1 MSTWIILLI
10 FFLFSLLL
18 RWKSAAVAENKEEDL
33 LEEDALER
41 DVEEIQ
47 AEKSLAE
54 ELFAEMR
61 KSVVIA
67 PQPAPK
73 PVPQPEQQPAPQP
86 AQRLAQQPAPKPA
99 TQPALKPQPAPQYAT
114 QPAPQSKNQG
124 EEGSLLEEIKKN
136 PKNLILY
143 SEIMRPKFKEF

>member
-54 ELFAEMR
+54 EIFAEMR
-61 KSVVIA
+61 K
-67 PQPAPK
+67 
-73 PVPQPEQQPAPQP
+73 
-86 AQRLAQQPAPKPA
+86 PAPKPA

-114 QPAPQSKNQG
+114 QPVPQSKNQSQG

>member
-10 FFLFSLLL
+10 FFLLSLLL

-33 LEEDALER
+33 LEGNALER

-54 ELFAEMR
+54 EIFAEMR
-61 KSVVIA
+61 K
-67 PQPAPK
+67 P
-73 PVPQPEQQPAPQP
+73 
-86 AQRLAQQPAPKPA
+86 
-99 TQPALKPQPAPQYAT
+99 AT
-114 QPAPQSKNQG
+114 QPAPQSKNQS

>member
-10 FFLFSLLL
+10 FFLLSLLL

-54 ELFAEMR
+54 EIFAEMR
-61 KSVVIA
+61 K
-67 PQPAPK
+67 
-73 PVPQPEQQPAPQP
+73 
-86 AQRLAQQPAPKPA
+86 PAPKPA

>member
-54 ELFAEMR
+54 EIFAEMR
-61 KSVVIA
+61 K
-67 PQPAPK
+67 
-73 PVPQPEQQPAPQP
+73 
-86 AQRLAQQPAPKPA
+86 PAPKPA

-114 QPAPQSKNQG
+114 QPAPQSKSKNQS

>member
-10 FFLFSLLL
+10 FFLLSLLL

-54 ELFAEMR
+54 EIFAEMR
-61 KSVVIA
+61 K
-67 PQPAPK
+67 
-73 PVPQPEQQPAPQP
+73 
-86 AQRLAQQPAPKPA
+86 PAPKPA
-99 TQPALKPQPAPQYAT
+99 TQPALKP

>member
-10 FFLFSLLL
+10 FFLLSLLL
-18 RWKSAAVAENKEEDL
+18 RWKSAAVAENKEDDLLEEDL

-54 ELFAEMR
+54 EIFAEMR
-61 KSVVIA
+61 K
-67 PQPAPK
+67 P
-73 PVPQPEQQPAPQP
+73 
-86 AQRLAQQPAPKPA
+86 
-99 TQPALKPQPAPQYAT
+99 AT
-114 QPAPQSKNQG
+114 QPAPQSKSQS

>member
-10 FFLFSLLL
+10 FFLLSLLL
-18 RWKSAAVAENKEEDL
+18 RWKSAAVAENKEEDLLEEDL

-61 KSVVIA
+61 K
-67 PQPAPK
+67 P
-73 PVPQPEQQPAPQP
+73 
-86 AQRLAQQPAPKPA
+86 
-99 TQPALKPQPAPQYAT
+99 AT
-114 QPAPQSKNQG
+114 QPAPQSKNQS

>member
-10 FFLFSLLL
+10 FFLLSLLL

-54 ELFAEMR
+54 EIFAEMR
-61 KSVVIA
+61 K
-67 PQPAPK
+67 P
-73 PVPQPEQQPAPQP
+73 
-86 AQRLAQQPAPKPA
+86 
-99 TQPALKPQPAPQYAT
+99 AT

>member
-10 FFLFSLLL
+10 FFLLSLLL

-54 ELFAEMR
+54 EIFAEMR
-61 KSVVIA
+61 K
-67 PQPAPK
+67 P
-73 PVPQPEQQPAPQP
+73 
-86 AQRLAQQPAPKPA
+86 
-99 TQPALKPQPAPQYAT
+99 AT
-114 QPAPQSKNQG
+114 QPAPQSKSQS

>member
-10 FFLFSLLL
+10 FFLLSLLL

-54 ELFAEMR
+54 EIFAEMR
-61 KSVVIA
+61 K
-67 PQPAPK
+67 
-73 PVPQPEQQPAPQP
+73 
-86 AQRLAQQPAPKPA
+86 PAPKPA
-99 TQPALKPQPAPQYAT
+99 TQPAPHQAPQPALKPQPAPQYAT
-114 QPAPQSKNQG
+114 QPAPQSKNLG

>member
-10 FFLFSLLL
+10 FFLLSLLL

-61 KSVVIA
+61 K
-67 PQPAPK
+67 P
-73 PVPQPEQQPAPQP
+73 
-86 AQRLAQQPAPKPA
+86 
-99 TQPALKPQPAPQYAT
+99 AT
-114 QPAPQSKNQG
+114 QPAPQSKNQS

>member
-1 MSTWIILLI
+1 MLI
-10 FFLFSLLL
+10 FFLLSLLL

-33 LEEDALER
+33 LEEDLLEEDALER

-47 AEKSLAE
+47 AEKSTAAE
-54 ELFAEMR
+54 IFAAMR
-61 KSVVIA
+61 
-67 PQPAPK
+67 
-73 PVPQPEQQPAPQP
+73 
-86 AQRLAQQPAPKPA
+86 QPAPKPA

>member
-33 LEEDALER
+33 LEEDLLEEDALER

-61 KSVVIA
+61 K
-67 PQPAPK
+67 P
-73 PVPQPEQQPAPQP
+73 
-86 AQRLAQQPAPKPA
+86 
-99 TQPALKPQPAPQYAT
+99 AT
-114 QPAPQSKNQG
+114 QPAPQSKSQSQS

>member
-10 FFLFSLLL
+10 FFLLSLLL
-18 RWKSAAVAENKEEDL
+18 RWKSAAVAENKEEDLLEEDL

-54 ELFAEMR
+54 EIFAEMR
-61 KSVVIA
+61 KSAVIA
-67 PQPAPK
+67 PKPAPK
-73 PVPQPEQQPAPQP
+73 PVLQPE
-86 AQRLAQQPAPKPA
+86 
-99 TQPALKPQPAPQYAT
+99 PQPAPQYAT

>member
-1 MSTWIILLI
+1 M
-10 FFLFSLLL
+10 
-18 RWKSAAVAENKEEDL
+18 
-33 LEEDALER
+33 EEDALER

-54 ELFAEMR
+54 EIFAEMR
-61 KSVVIA
+61 K
-67 PQPAPK
+67 
-73 PVPQPEQQPAPQP
+73 
-86 AQRLAQQPAPKPA
+86 PAPKPA
-99 TQPALKPQPAPQYAT
+99 TQPALKPQL
-114 QPAPQSKNQG
+114 APQSKSQSQS

>member
-10 FFLFSLLL
+10 FFLLSLLL

-33 LEEDALER
+33 LEEDLLEEDALER

-47 AEKSLAE
+47 AEKCLAE
-54 ELFAEMR
+54 EIFAEMR
-61 KSVVIA
+61 K
-67 PQPAPK
+67 P
-73 PVPQPEQQPAPQP
+73 
-86 AQRLAQQPAPKPA
+86 
-99 TQPALKPQPAPQYAT
+99 AT
-114 QPAPQSKNQG
+114 QPAPQSKSQS

>member
-10 FFLFSLLL
+10 FFLLSLLL
-18 RWKSAAVAENKEEDL
+18 RWKSAAVAENKEDDLLEEDL

-54 ELFAEMR
+54 EIFAEMR
-61 KSVVIA
+61 K
-67 PQPAPK
+67 P
-73 PVPQPEQQPAPQP
+73 
-86 AQRLAQQPAPKPA
+86 
-99 TQPALKPQPAPQYAT
+99 AT
-114 QPAPQSKNQG
+114 QPAPQSKSQG

>member
-10 FFLFSLLL
+10 FFLLSLLL
-18 RWKSAAVAENKEEDL
+18 RWKSAAVAENKEEDLLEEDL

-54 ELFAEMR
+54 EIFAD
-61 KSVVIA
+61 
-67 PQPAPK
+67 
-73 PVPQPEQQPAPQP
+73 
-86 AQRLAQQPAPKPA
+86 
-99 TQPALKPQPAPQYAT
+99 TT
-114 QPAPQSKNQG
+114 QPAPQSKSQSQS

>member
-33 LEEDALER
+33 LEEDLLEEDTLER

-54 ELFAEMR
+54 EIFAEMR
-61 KSVVIA
+61 K
-67 PQPAPK
+67 
-73 PVPQPEQQPAPQP
+73 
-86 AQRLAQQPAPKPA
+86 PAPKPA

-114 QPAPQSKNQG
+114 QPAPQSKSKNQS

>member
-10 FFLFSLLL
+10 FFLLSLLL

-61 KSVVIA
+61 K
-67 PQPAPK
+67 P
-73 PVPQPEQQPAPQP
+73 
-86 AQRLAQQPAPKPA
+86 
-99 TQPALKPQPAPQYAT
+99 AT
-114 QPAPQSKNQG
+114 QPAPQSKNQA
-124 EEGSLLEEIKKN
+124 EERSLLEEIKKN

>member
-10 FFLFSLLL
+10 FFLLSLLL

-33 LEEDALER
+33 LEEDALEEDALER

-54 ELFAEMR
+54 EIFAEMR
-61 KSVVIA
+61 K
-67 PQPAPK
+67 P
-73 PVPQPEQQPAPQP
+73 
-86 AQRLAQQPAPKPA
+86 
-99 TQPALKPQPAPQYAT
+99 AT
-114 QPAPQSKNQG
+114 QPAPQSKNQS
-124 EEGSLLEEIKKN
+124 EEGSFLEEIKKN

>member
-54 ELFAEMR
+54 EIFAEMR
-61 KSVVIA
+61 K
-67 PQPAPK
+67 P
-73 PVPQPEQQPAPQP
+73 
-86 AQRLAQQPAPKPA
+86 
-99 TQPALKPQPAPQYAT
+99 AT
-114 QPAPQSKNQG
+114 QPAPQSKGQNQS

>member
-10 FFLFSLLL
+10 FFLLSLLL
-18 RWKSAAVAENKEEDL
+18 RWKSAAVAENKEEDLLEEDL

-54 ELFAEMR
+54 EIFAEMR
-61 KSVVIA
+61 K
-67 PQPAPK
+67 P
-73 PVPQPEQQPAPQP
+73 
-86 AQRLAQQPAPKPA
+86 
-99 TQPALKPQPAPQYAT
+99 AT
-114 QPAPQSKNQG
+114 QPAPQSKNQS

>member
-10 FFLFSLLL
+10 FFLLSLLL
-18 RWKSAAVAENKEEDL
+18 RWKSAAVAENKEEDLLEEDL

-54 ELFAEMR
+54 EIFAEKR
-61 KSVVIA
+61 K
-67 PQPAPK
+67 P
-73 PVPQPEQQPAPQP
+73 
-86 AQRLAQQPAPKPA
+86 
-99 TQPALKPQPAPQYAT
+99 AT
-114 QPAPQSKNQG
+114 QPAPQSKSQS

>member
-10 FFLFSLLL
+10 FFLLSLLL
-18 RWKSAAVAENKEEDL
+18 RWKSAAVAENKEEDLLEEDL

-54 ELFAEMR
+54 EIFAEMR
-61 KSVVIA
+61 K
-67 PQPAPK
+67 P
-73 PVPQPEQQPAPQP
+73 
-86 AQRLAQQPAPKPA
+86 
-99 TQPALKPQPAPQYAT
+99 AT
-114 QPAPQSKNQG
+114 QPAPQSKNQSQG

>member
-10 FFLFSLLL
+10 FFLLSLLL

-54 ELFAEMR
+54 EIFAEMR
-61 KSVVIA
+61 K
-67 PQPAPK
+67 P
-73 PVPQPEQQPAPQP
+73 
-86 AQRLAQQPAPKPA
+86 
-99 TQPALKPQPAPQYAT
+99 AT
-114 QPAPQSKNQG
+114 QPAPQSKSKNQS

>member
-10 FFLFSLLL
+10 FFLLSLLL

-54 ELFAEMR
+54 EIFAEMR
-61 KSVVIA
+61 K
-67 PQPAPK
+67 P
-73 PVPQPEQQPAPQP
+73 
-86 AQRLAQQPAPKPA
+86 
-99 TQPALKPQPAPQYAT
+99 AT
-114 QPAPQSKNQG
+114 QPAPQSKSQG